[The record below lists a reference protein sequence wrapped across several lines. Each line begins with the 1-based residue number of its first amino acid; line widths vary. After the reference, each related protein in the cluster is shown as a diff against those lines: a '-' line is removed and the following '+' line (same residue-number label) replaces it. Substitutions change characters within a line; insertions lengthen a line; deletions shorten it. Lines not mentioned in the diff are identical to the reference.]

1 MISTDTPAN
10 SPTHSLTSS
19 VARASFTAGP
29 AAFLG
34 GWLLMRP
41 IGGDLMPGPWWT
53 AAHAVWLLGFLLFGV
68 MVLELRRMA
77 APTTRGQKAA
87 VWAVTGVALFSV
99 LANVAQLVID
109 LVAGFTSADGEAM
122 RAVFDQ
128 VQGYPGVELVVY
140 SVGAQLFFVAL
151 LVLAGIMAVL
161 RRVTSLSA
169 VVVAAG
175 LVVLAVAML
184 GVGRDSALVAVGMAV
199 LWLGALLL
207 GRGPGTPALSV

>member
-10 SPTHSLTSS
+10 SLANS

-41 IGGDLMPGPWWT
+41 IDGDLVPGPWWT

-77 APTTRGQKAA
+77 APTTGGQKAA
-87 VWAVTGVALFSV
+87 VWAATGVALFSV

-109 LVAGFTSADGEAM
+109 LVAGFTSADGAAM

-161 RRVTSLSA
+161 HRVTSLSA

-175 LVVLAVAML
+175 VVVLAVAML

-207 GRGPGTPALSV
+207 GRGPGTPALSA